1 MEKINIAEILKNC
14 PKGMELDCT
23 MFDNVT
29 LLEVEEGA
37 QFPITIKVGI
47 DDTYLLTEYGEWNDG
62 DINAKCV
69 IFPKGKDTWEGF
81 ISPCKFKEGDVVF
94 YDSTISIFKVWRD
107 ETLFR
112 TYCILYTKINNP
124 IYRFEINKPLLGKDI
139 CKKARLATEKEK
151 EKLFNA
157 IKENGYR
164 WNPEAKTLDK
174 LIVPKFKVGD
184 RIKTK
189 TSSYN
194 YFVAEIRDN
203 SYLAIYNHDE
213 YPYLIPFADEK
224 CYELVP
230 NKFDLSALK
239 PYKSEILYRNSPGG
253 YWKPAFWGAY
263 MPQNSEQHSNHNF
276 LTTDGFVRY
285 CIPFEG
291 NEHLMGKQDD
301 CSEYY
306 KTWED

>member
-1 MEKINIAEILKNC
+1 MEKINVAELLKNC

-23 MFDNVT
+23 MFNNVT
-29 LLEVEEGA
+29 LLEVEEGT

-69 IFPKGKDTWEGF
+69 IFPKGKTTWEGF
-81 ISPCKFKEGDVVF
+81 VPPCKFNDGDVVSAHV
-94 YDSTISIFKVWRD
+94 YTGGVWIGIFKQAN
-107 ETLFR
+107 TNS
-112 TYCILYTKINNP
+112 T
-124 IYRFEINKPLLGKDI
+124 FEVHCSLDTLGKFHTSSSEHLLDNTH
-139 CKKARLATEKEK
+139 LATKEEK
-151 EKLFNA
+151 EKLFKV
-157 IKENGYR
+157 IESKGYK
-164 WNPEAKTLDK
+164 WNSETKTLEK

-203 SYLAIYNHDE
+203 CYLAIYNHEE
-213 YPYLIPFADEK
+213 YPYIIPFADEK
-224 CYELVP
+224 CYELVSD
-230 NKFDLSALK
+230 KFDISTLK
-239 PYKSEILYRNSPGG
+239 PYKSEVLYRNSVDG

-263 MPQNSEQHSNHNF
+263 IPENSEQHSNHNF
-276 LTTDGFVRY
+276 LTTDGFAYY

-306 KTWED
+306 KTWEE